1 MIICVILIMFFQS
14 LLNFEKS
21 TTEIPLSVD
30 YIPASEVLLYKTS
43 KSITLKRVEG
53 QIIRKLPLNINQFE
67 RVNNSVAIAIDS
79 IFYFINNTGGFV
91 YRWHNDKLER
101 IDHSYDHRSQMM
113 SSIFTYGK
121 KIYRYGGYGFFD
133 ARNFFTFFDIES
145 NEWEVEIIDEQILP
159 LGSYDSKFFVY
170 ENYFYKIGGKTTDP
184 FDRTKS
190 SPLKDVWRFNLIDNT
205 WEHLLDFDYFETL
218 TFSKNDFV
226 MNNKFYFINQNQL
239 YAFNLE
245 NNTFEQISNFP
256 LIEKL
261 VKNYPIFSKDT
272 NLFYF
277 TSSSNEEK
285 QISVNKYST
294 VGNFRVERQINT
306 RNNTSSIIWIVG
318 FLTVSLMT
326 FNFISI
332 LNKKTKKEK
341 NIIFVTKNSINRG
354 KKKIEIDDIEQQ
366 ILQFFHKSNPISI
379 TQIISLLDSKEI
391 TYSQK
396 LRLKD
401 KIISDLNTKI
411 KILLESEINPIKKQ
425 KDSKDSRIRVYK
437 LFVQLVY

>member
-159 LGSYDSKFFVY
+159 LGSYDSKFFVD

-332 LNKKTKKEK
+332 LNKKRKKEK

>member
-79 IFYFINNTGGFV
+79 IFYFTNNTGGFV

-159 LGSYDSKFFVY
+159 LGSYDSKFFVD

-326 FNFISI
+326 FSFISI

-379 TQIISLLDSKEI
+379 TQIISLLDSKKI

>member
-30 YIPASEVLLYKTS
+30 YIPASEVLLYKIS
-43 KSITLKRVEG
+43 KSITLKRVDG

-67 RVNNSVAIAIDS
+67 RVNNSVAVAIDS

-159 LGSYDSKFFVY
+159 LGSYDSKFFVD

-332 LNKKTKKEK
+332 LNKKRKKEK

>member
-1 MIICVILIMFFQS
+1 MFFQS

-79 IFYFINNTGGFV
+79 IFYFISNTGGFV

-159 LGSYDSKFFVY
+159 LGSYDSKFFVD

-396 LRLKD
+396 IRLKD

-411 KILLESEINPIKKQ
+411 KILLDMEMSPIEKQ

>member
-79 IFYFINNTGGFV
+79 IFYFISNTGGFV

-159 LGSYDSKFFVY
+159 LGSYDSKFFVD

-341 NIIFVTKNSINRG
+341 NIIFVTKNLINRG

>member
-79 IFYFINNTGGFV
+79 IFYFISNTGGFV

-411 KILLESEINPIKKQ
+411 KILLESKINPIKKQ

>member
-113 SSIFTYGK
+113 SSTFTYGK

-159 LGSYDSKFFVY
+159 LGSYDSKFFVD

-326 FNFISI
+326 FSFISI

-379 TQIISLLDSKEI
+379 TQIISLLDSKKI